1 MQRIIGESSTLAE
14 TLDHVSR
21 VAPLNR
27 PILVVG
33 ERGSGK
39 ELIAERLHFLSQ
51 RWGETFHKVNCAAIS
66 EQLLDSELFG
76 HEAGAFTGASRRHL
90 GLFERVDGGTLFMD
104 ELATLPLR
112 IQEKLLRI
120 IEYGQFERL
129 GGQTSIEVD
138 VRVVAATNENLP
150 QLAEQGKFRHDLLD
164 RLAFDV
170 INVPPLR
177 ERGEDIPVLVDYFA
191 TRMCSEIGRDY
202 YSGFSEQA
210 LATLKHYS
218 WPGNIRELKNAV
230 ERSLCHW
237 HNLDEPID
245 QVIIDPFAGSSFR
258 SPHLLMRADTIESKP
273 VPQQPPSGDLP
284 SPETNRAE
292 LNFQDRVKAFELSVL
307 NDALKKCHNHQG
319 RTAQQLGISYHQL
332 RALLRKYR
340 KELPL

>member
-138 VRVVAATNENLP
+138 VRIVAATNENLP

-170 INVPPLR
+170 IKVPPLR
-177 ERGEDIPVLVDYFA
+177 ERVEDIPVLVDYFA

-202 YSGFSEQA
+202 YSGFSANA
-210 LATLKHYS
+210 LETLKNYS

-237 HNLDEPID
+237 HNLDDPID
-245 QVIIDPFAGSSFR
+245 QVTIDPFAGSSFS
-258 SPHLLMRADTIESKP
+258 SPPSLMREKPIESEAAP
-273 VPQQPPSGDLP
+273 LPPPSNTRD
-284 SPETNRAE
+284 SSETNSAAF
-292 LNFQDRVKAFELSVL
+292 NFQERVKDFELSL
-307 NDALKKCHNHQG
+307 LTDALRKCQNHQG
-319 RTAQQLGISYHQL
+319 RTAKQLGISYHQL

-340 KELPL
+340 TELPF